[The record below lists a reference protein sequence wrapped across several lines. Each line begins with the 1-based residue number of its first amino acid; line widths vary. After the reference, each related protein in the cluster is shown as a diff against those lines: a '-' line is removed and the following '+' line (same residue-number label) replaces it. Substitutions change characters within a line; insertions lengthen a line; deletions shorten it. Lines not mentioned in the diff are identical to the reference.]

1 MVTVTTPDHHILGG
15 YRFIA
20 HATNARLHH
29 LNYHLIKM
37 SSGKTTSHTL
47 PHNEEKKI
55 DALDVFLLQEELLQL
70 EFLKEFPAREDLTYL
85 PEAVDSMLLQ
95 IMAVTPY
102 PVIQQKIKEVHASRN
117 QIYHVILIACETL
130 IPSGFLHRGTKD
142 KLFAHFYEK
151 IQNKYLSTLQ

>member
-29 LNYHLIKM
+29 LNYHLIEM

-47 PHNEEKKI
+47 PHDEEKKI
-55 DALDVFLLQEELLQL
+55 DALDVFLLQEEVLQL
-70 EFLKEFPAREDLTYL
+70 NDFPAREDLSYL
-85 PEAVDSMLLQ
+85 PEAVDDMLLQ

-102 PVIQQKIKEVHASRN
+102 PVIQQKIKEVHASQN
-117 QIYHVILIACETL
+117 QIYHVMLIACEKL
-130 IPSGFLHRGTKD
+130 IPSGFIHRGTKD
-142 KLFAHFYEK
+142 KLFAYFYEK